1 MDPNASVDEPML
13 EAYSTLA
20 FIAGATRHVQLGTMV
35 TWATM
40 RPPALLIK
48 SGDAP
53 HRLYIARTLAHFV
66 LGEHDRRLPVAIVG

>member
-35 TWATM
+35 TWTTM
-40 RPPALLIK
+40 RPPAC
-48 SGDAP
+48 
-53 HRLYIARTLAHFV
+53 
-66 LGEHDRRLPVAIVG
+66 